1 MSVFLGLKYVYIK
14 YKIIQFK
21 KKKNFNSPLTKL
33 SVRCQLYRG
42 HPTMQ

>member
-21 KKKNFNSPLTKL
+21 KKEKKTFNSPLTKL
-33 SVRCQLYRG
+33 C
-42 HPTMQ
+42 